1 MKEKKYDEAE
11 FQKAIDRNDT
21 VSRLYEKLYEDNA
34 ICKVS
39 DEWVMQ
45 LPNKYE
51 TDGWSL
57 KQK

>member
-11 FQKAIDRNDT
+11 FQKATDRNDT

-51 TDGWSL
+51 TDG
-57 KQK
+57 